1 MAISYQHLAPIIV
14 ASMRHRGAHIPEATN
29 ATWEELILWAS
40 PRKLLGRRVDLRGV
54 GLLWDDPRQ
63 WPADQRR
70 YDVGVPVNPVDSEL
84 IEAPAFLTLTLPGTY
99 GVIRYTGPY
108 SEIPKVVEQALTI
121 HLPLTGHELVAA
133 PILELYR
140 NSPADFAESDLITDI
155 CIPVTKL

>member
-1 MAISYQHLAPIIV
+1 MAVSYQHLAPIIV
-14 ASMRHRGAHIPEATN
+14 ASMRHRGPHVPAATN

-40 PRKLLGRRVDLRGV
+40 PRRLLGRRPDLRGV

-70 YDVGVPVNPVDSEL
+70 YDVGVPVDPIDSQI

-99 GVIRYTGPY
+99 GVVRHTGPY
-108 SEIPKVVEQALTI
+108 SEIPAVIEHALTVDM
-121 HLPLTGHELVAA
+121 PMTGHELVAA

-140 NSPADFAESDLITDI
+140 NSPADFLESELVTDI